1 MATKKTT
8 ITSRYV
14 GPIQEMHGVVME
26 VPATVP
32 NAAAWMESVW
42 REEQAEVAAAEE
54 KRQRQQ
60 QVLSDRIQKQQEQ
73 ERLLPT
79 EQLQQMAARLADL
92 EGRRVPTEKDM
103 TEAQGLIM
111 SGQSSLMKAG
121 LELQKQSR
129 LHEEQVQR
137 ATEQQEQIDLL
148 LAQNAELHNQVR
160 GRHANGMRMWDEMQA
175 AAQANVEAEQAR
187 NTELVTQIHLQ
198 RSLIDKQWEQI
209 AELNDINEGWRRALR
224 GEKEKNTS
232 FHRSRRK

>member
-1 MATKKTT
+1 
-8 ITSRYV
+8 
-14 GPIQEMHGVVME
+14 MHGVVME

-32 NAAAWMESVW
+32 NPAAWMESVW

-60 QVLSDRIQKQQEQ
+60 RVLNDRIQKQQEQ
-73 ERLLPT
+73 EKLLPS

-121 LELQKQSR
+121 LELTKQSR

-137 ATEQQEQIDLL
+137 ATEQQERIDLL
-148 LAQNAELHNQVR
+148 LAQNAELHDQMR

-175 AAQANVEAEQAR
+175 AAQANVEAERAR
-187 NTELVTQIHLQ
+187 NAELVIQIDLQ
-198 RSLIDKQWEQI
+198 RNLIEKLR
-209 AELNDINEGWRRALR
+209 AERKELLGFNDELR
-224 GEKEKNTS
+224 SANRELENKTTS
-232 FHRSRRK
+232 FHRGRR